1 MNGKYETREKKN
13 RLPQLTHEGV
23 NLAAGR
29 KGRDKGAYRIDD
41 QAGSYIEFPTDNGR
55 LDYASI
61 TILFWMYPQNTDGPI
76 FNYKTRSPLGIHM
89 RMVSGKLFAQFT
101 HRNYQHT
108 LQLITDQPLPLNQ
121 WHHVGSS
128 FDHETEMASL
138 WLNGKQVKEKNIGHG
153 RPVPLVTQDNVIIG
167 TKGGQDPYFKGRIT
181 ALGIYKDALT
191 KKKINA
197 IGKASKSNFNF

>member
-1 MNGKYETREKKN
+1 MSGESKTREIKD
-13 RLPQLTHEGV
+13 RLPQLTPKRV
-23 NLAAGR
+23 SLVAGR

-55 LDYASI
+55 LDHASI

-89 RMVSGKLFAQFT
+89 RMVSGKLVAQFT
-101 HRNYQHT
+101 HRNYQHA

-128 FDHETEMASL
+128 FHHKTKMASL
-138 WLNGKQVKEKNIGHG
+138 WLNAKQVKEENIGNGIH
-153 RPVPLVTQDNVIIG
+153 VPLATQDNVIIG
-167 TKGGQDPYFKGRIT
+167 TKGGQGPFFKGRIT
-181 ALGIYKDALT
+181 ALGIYEGALT
-191 KKKINA
+191 KKEINA
-197 IGKASKSNFNF
+197 IGKASQSNFNF